1 MVLVLARCMDTRSD
15 SFTEGCMMCSLGP
28 FTPQP
33 EWRRKLVDENK
44 VRGKFV
50 LEVREVKALLEE
62 NGMDMDTLLQALV
75 APAATLAL
83 PYLSGFFVG

>member
-1 MVLVLARCMDTRSD
+1 MRES
-15 SFTEGCMMCSLGP
+15 
-28 FTPQP
+28 
-33 EWRRKLVDENK
+33 N

-50 LEVREVKALLEE
+50 LEVSEVKALLDE

-75 APAATLAL
+75 APAATVAL